1 MAIGIGLVIL
11 ALHILIDTL
20 APAENAPY
28 ARAVLR
34 AITGEPVILIAAALT
49 WAAHSSVATVLLIMS
64 LAYSHFIMP
73 IARAELA
80 AAERHLKRL
89 RAGRSARANVR
100 EECGRKAIKAQ
111 E

>member
-1 MAIGIGLVIL
+1 LVIL

-34 AITGEPVILIAAALT
+34 AITGGHSYRRP
-49 WAAHSSVATVLLIMS
+49 AAHSRVATVLRIMS
-64 LAYSHFIMP
+64 LAYSHFITP
-73 IARAELA
+73 FARAELA
-80 AAERHLKRL
+80 AAERHLKRM